1 MKNFRWNILVRVAAI
16 VVLCVTLA
24 WALVETNWFFT
35 PLVVSATILMVA
47 GNLIYYT
54 ERTNKDLTQ
63 FLLSIKQGGFTSS
76 FKNQKRGGSQKGLS
90 KAFNDVIREFQKI
103 SIEKEMQ
110 YLYLQTLNE
119 NIGVSIISF
128 DEEGN
133 VELMNPA
140 AKALLKKPYMK
151 NISDLVRIDQ
161 TLHTA
166 ATEME
171 SGEKRV
177 IKSFI
182 DQEVQQLSVQVKDFV
197 IQEKGFRLALFQDIN
212 AELDQKEIEAWQ
224 KLTRVLTHEIMNSV
238 TPIASLSTA
247 VNQLV
252 SGPEAMVTISVEDK
266 EDIITSLKTI
276 EERSKGLIHFVGAYK
291 NFSRIPELSI
301 EKVDITKLIERI
313 VHLLQPDLDHAHIA
327 INVMAPKSLE
337 VKADNELLE
346 QVLINLMKNAIEALN
361 GQGNGQIDITANKRG
376 AKKCELKIADNGPG
390 IPDEVLERIFVP
402 FYTTKKSGT
411 GVGLSFARQIIKLHD
426 GELGVKTETGRGTTF
441 KIVI

>member
-1 MKNFRWNILVRVAAI
+1 MKNFRWNILIRVIAI
-16 VVLCVTLA
+16 VVLSVTLA
-24 WALVETNWFFT
+24 WVLVETNWFFT
-35 PLVVSATILMVA
+35 PLVVSITILTIA

-90 KAFNDVIREFQKI
+90 RAFNDVIREFQKI
-103 SIEKEMQ
+103 SIEKETQ

-119 NIGVSIISF
+119 NIGVSIVSF
-128 DEEGN
+128 DESGN
-133 VELMNPA
+133 IELMNPA
-140 AKALLKKPYMK
+140 AKALLKKPYLK
-151 NISDLVRIDQ
+151 SISDLAQIDE
-161 TLHTA
+161 TLHLA

-182 DQEVQQLSVQVKDFV
+182 NQEVQQLSVQVKDFV
-197 IQEKGFRLALFQDIN
+197 IHEKGFRLALFQDIN

-247 VNQLV
+247 VNQLI
-252 SGPEAMVTISVEDK
+252 SDRQAMDTMSNEDK
-266 EDIITSLKTI
+266 EDVITSLKTI

-301 EKVDITKLIERI
+301 EKVDITQLIKRI
-313 VHLLQPDLDHAHIA
+313 VHLLQPDLDQANIEL
-327 INVMAPKSLE
+327 NVASPVSLE
-337 VKADNELLE
+337 IKADNELLE
-346 QVLINLMKNAIEALN
+346 QVLINLIKNAIEALS
-361 GQGNGQIDITANKRG
+361 GHVNGQIDITANKKG
-376 AKKCELKIADNGPG
+376 AKKCELKIRDNGPG
-390 IPDEVLERIFVP
+390 IPTEILERIFVP

-426 GELGVKTETGRGTTF
+426 GELLVKTEQGRGTTF
-441 KIVI
+441 KIIV

>member
-1 MKNFRWNILVRVAAI
+1 NFRWNILIRVTAI
-16 VVLCVTLA
+16 VALSITLA
-24 WALVETNWFFT
+24 WVLVETNWFFT
-35 PLVVSATILMVA
+35 PLVVSATILIVA
-47 GNLIYYT
+47 GNLVYYT

-90 KAFNDVIREFQKI
+90 KAFNDVIHEFQKI
-103 SIEKEMQ
+103 SIEKETQ

-128 DEEGN
+128 DENGN
-133 VELMNPA
+133 IELMNPA
-140 AKALLKKPYMK
+140 AKALLKKPYLK
-151 NISDLVRIDQ
+151 NISGLTVVDK
-161 TLHTA
+161 TLYKAT
-166 ATEME
+166 TEME

-182 DQEVQQLSVQVKDFV
+182 DQEMQQLSVQVKDFV

-247 VNQLV
+247 VNQLI
-252 SGPEAMVTISVEDK
+252 SNPEAMDTMSIEDK
-266 EDIITSLKTI
+266 KDIITSLKTI
-276 EERSKGLIHFVGAYK
+276 EDRSKGLIHFVGAYK

-301 EKVDITKLIERI
+301 EKVDIVKLVERI
-313 VHLLQPDLDHAHIA
+313 VHLLQPDLGHSLIEL
-327 INVMAPKSLE
+327 NVMTPKSLE

-346 QVLINLMKNAIEALN
+346 QVLINLVKNAIEALN
-361 GQGNGQIDITANKRG
+361 GKRNGRIEVSANKKG
-376 AKKCELKIADNGPG
+376 AKKCEIKITDNGPG
-390 IPDEVLERIFVP
+390 ITDEVLERIFIP

-411 GVGLSFARQIIKLHD
+411 GVGLSFAKQIIKLHG
-426 GELGVKTETGRGTTF
+426 GELVVRTELGIGTTF
-441 KIVI
+441 KIVF

>member
-1 MKNFRWNILVRVAAI
+1 MKNFRWNILIRVAAI

-24 WALVETNWFFT
+24 WVLVETNWFFT

-76 FKNQKRGGSQKGLS
+76 FKNQKRGGSQKSLS

-103 SIEKEMQ
+103 SIEKETQ

-128 DEEGN
+128 DENGN
-133 VELMNPA
+133 VEGMNPA

-151 NISDLVRIDQ
+151 NISDLARIDQ

-247 VNQLV
+247 VNQLI
-252 SGPEAMVTISVEDK
+252 SNPEAMDAMSIEDK
-266 EDIITSLKTI
+266 EDVITSLKTI

-301 EKVDITKLIERI
+301 DKVDIAKLIERI

-327 INVMAPKSLE
+327 INIAAPKLLE

-361 GQGNGQIDITANKRG
+361 GQGNGKIDITATKKG

-426 GELGVKTETGRGTTF
+426 GELVVKTETGRGTTF
-441 KIVI
+441 KIII